1 MEHKLLGQP
10 VVRKEGRDK
19 VTGRAQY
26 VDDLTLPG
34 MIHGVTVR
42 SSIARGRI
50 LGIHYASSIPWDEFI
65 IVTAAD
71 IPRKNEIAAI
81 LHDPP
86 CPARDFFN
94 HPEDP

>member
-1 MEHKLLGQP
+1 MEHKLLGQS

-50 LGIHYASSIPWDEFI
+50 LGIRYADSIPWHEFT

-71 IPRKNEIAAI
+71 IPVAY
-81 LHDPP
+81 L
-86 CPARDFFN
+86 
-94 HPEDP
+94 